1 MNNVPNQW
9 SPTFL
14 APRTSFM
21 EGNFSTDQ
29 GNGGGVGNG
38 FRMIPRALYFYC
50 YYISSTSDHQA
61 LDPGGWEP
69 LF

>member
-29 GNGGGVGNG
+29 GDGDGVGNG
-38 FRMIPRALYFYC
+38 FRMI
-50 YYISSTSDHQA
+50 QA
-61 LDPGGWEP
+61 LIFLVHFISIVITSAPR
-69 LF
+69 

>member
-38 FRMIPRALYFYC
+38 FRMI
-50 YYISSTSDHQA
+50 QA
-61 LDPGGWEP
+61 LIVLVHFISIVITSAPRQIIRH
-69 LF
+69 